1 MSGQA
6 TVLVVDDEVRSLESL
21 KRVLSDEFEVICA
34 KDASEARKV
43 LESEIVHAILC
54 DQRMQHET
62 GVDFLKHVRDAW
74 PDPVRMIIS
83 GYSDSEDIIAGINEA
98 GIYQY
103 IAKPWHPDKL
113 LDTVRGAVQLF
124 RLQKETETAGIDM
137 KLTPERVKRVVA
149 EKRGAARQLF
159 DFDRIVHA
167 ADSPL
172 RDVIELGRR
181 AADYDI
187 SVLITGESG
196 TGKELLARAI
206 HYGSGRSGKAFVVE
220 NCGALPDELLE
231 SELFGCK
238 KGAFTGAYQDRIGLF
253 EVADGGTIFLDE
265 IGETSPAFQVKL
277 LRVLQE
283 SEIRPLGAQRMRKV
297 DVRVVAATNRDL
309 DAEVRAG
316 RFRRD
321 LYYRLAAFPV
331 HMPSL
336 RERPMDIPLI
346 AWKVLDDVTK
356 AFGRAVR
363 GITPEAL
370 MRMQC
375 YDWPGNVRELQNE
388 IQRMVVLAAA
398 DGWLQ
403 DHDLSPRIRASGAPI
418 ALKANGNGH
427 GNGHGHGAA
436 TLKTQIEALE
446 KLMIAEALNRH
457 GGNISRVAGELGLSR
472 VGLRNKL
479 GRYDLR
485 KDFGGD
491 A

>member
-1 MSGQA
+1 MSVLG
-6 TVLVVDDEVRSLESL
+6 TILVVDDEIRSQEALR
-21 KRVLSDEFEVICA
+21 RVLREDFEVLCA
-34 KDASEARKV
+34 GNAADAEKL
-43 LESEIVHAILC
+43 LEGEIVHAILC
-54 DQRMQHET
+54 DQRMPHES
-62 GVDFLKHVRDAW
+62 GVSFLKRVRELW

-83 GYSDSEDIIAGINEA
+83 GYSDSEDIIAGLNEA

-103 IAKPWHPDKL
+103 ITKPWQPERL
-113 LDTVRGAVQLF
+113 LVIVKEAVQLY
-124 RLQKETETAGIDM
+124 RLQKETETAGIDI
-137 KLTPERVKRVVA
+137 KATSGHIKKVVSVKRGVA
-149 EKRGAARQLF
+149 KQLY
-159 DFDRIVHA
+159 DFDRIVHCTE
-167 ADSPL
+167 SPMH
-172 RDVIELGRR
+172 RVIELGKR

-206 HYGSGRSGKAFVVE
+206 HYRSARASKAFVVE

-283 SEIRPLGAQRMRKV
+283 SEIRPLGAQRVRKV

-309 DAEVRAG
+309 EAEVEAG

-331 HMPSL
+331 HMPAL
-336 RERPMDIPLI
+336 RERPMDVSLI
-346 AWKVLDDVTK
+346 AEGVLSSVKTSFNRPGLRFSPSALE
-356 AFGRAVR
+356 AFAK
-363 GITPEAL
+363 
-370 MRMQC
+370 
-375 YDWPGNVRELQNE
+375 YHWPGNVRELQNE
-388 IQRMVVLAAA
+388 IQRMVVLA
-398 DGWLQ
+398 DTDELQ
-403 DHDLSPRIRASGAPI
+403 APP
-418 ALKANGNGH
+418 LLGRRNGKLPVVAVAGKLN
-427 GNGHGHGAA
+427 GAA
-436 TLKTQIEALE
+436 TLKDKVEDLE
-446 KLMIAEALNRH
+446 KAVIISTLERYE
-457 GGNISRVAGELGLSR
+457 GNISRVANELGLSR

-479 GRYDLR
+479 SRYDLR
-485 KDFGGD
+485 KN

>member
-6 TVLVVDDEVRSLESL
+6 TVLVVDDEIRSLESL

-34 KDASEARKV
+34 RDAAEARRV

-54 DQRMQHET
+54 DQRMQYET
-62 GVDFLKHVRDAW
+62 GVDFLKHVRETW

-113 LDTVRGAVQLF
+113 LDTVRGAVELF
-124 RLQKETETAGIDM
+124 RLQKETETAGVDV
-137 KLTPERVKRVVA
+137 KLTPERVQRVVT
-149 EKRGAARQLF
+149 EKRGVARKLY

-167 ADSPL
+167 PDSPL
-172 RDVIELGRR
+172 GDVIELGKR
-181 AADYDI
+181 AAEFDI

-206 HYGSGRSGKAFVVE
+206 HYGSARSSKAFVVE

-283 SEIRPLGAQRMRKV
+283 SEIRPLGAQRVRKV
-297 DVRVVAATNRDL
+297 DVRIVAATNRDL
-309 DAEVRAG
+309 EAEVRAG

-321 LYYRLAAFPV
+321 LFYRLAAFPL
-331 HMPSL
+331 HMPTL
-336 RERPMDIPLI
+336 RERPMDVPLI
-346 AWKVLDDVTK
+346 AAKVLADVTK
-356 AFGRAVR
+356 SYGRAVN
-363 GITPEAL
+363 GFTPGAL
-370 MRMQC
+370 ARMRH

-388 IQRMVVLAAA
+388 IQRMVVLTK

-403 DHDLSPRIRASGAPI
+403 EQDLSERIRQGGEPI
-418 ALKANGNGH
+418 QLRPSHH
-427 GNGHGHGAA
+427 GSA
-436 TLKTQIEALE
+436 TLKTNIEALE
-446 KLMIAEALNRH
+446 RHMIVEALDRH

-485 KDFGGD
+485 KGLSDEV
-491 A
+491 

>member
-1 MSGQA
+1 
-6 TVLVVDDEVRSLESL
+6 
-21 KRVLSDEFEVICA
+21 
-34 KDASEARKV
+34 
-43 LESEIVHAILC
+43 
-54 DQRMQHET
+54 
-62 GVDFLKHVRDAW
+62 
-74 PDPVRMIIS
+74 MIIS
-83 GYSDSEDIIAGINEA
+83 GYSDAEDIIAGINEA

-113 LDTVRGAVQLF
+113 LDTVRGAAQLF

-137 KLTPERVKRVVA
+137 KLTPERVQARGRREA
-149 EKRGAARQLF
+149 RRGAAAVRFRPHRARAGQPVARRRSTLAPPRRGLRHLGADHRRIRHRQGIAGAR
-159 DFDRIVHA
+159 D
-167 ADSPL
+167 PL
-172 RDVIELGRR
+172 RLRSRR
-181 AADYDI
+181 D
-187 SVLITGESG
+187 
-196 TGKELLARAI
+196 
-206 HYGSGRSGKAFVVE
+206 KAFVVE

-283 SEIRPLGAQRMRKV
+283 GEIRPLGAQRLRKV

-331 HMPSL
+331 HLPSL

-346 AWKVLDDVTK
+346 A
-356 AFGRAVR
+356 ARSARRRQPRPSAARAR
-363 GITPEAL
+363 HSTPETL

-388 IQRMVVLAAA
+388 IQRMVVLGRRLAAGQDLVAA
-398 DGWLQ
+398 DL
-403 DHDLSPRIRASGAPI
+403 APAATPI
-418 ALKANGNGH
+418 TLKSNGDGQSNGN
-427 GNGHGHGAA
+427 GHGAA
-436 TLKTQIEALE
+436 TLKERVEALE
-446 KLMIAEALNRH
+446 KLMIAEALEPPRRQYQPRRRRARPVARRPAQQDRAATT
-457 GGNISRVAGELGLSR
+457 SRR
-472 VGLRNKL
+472 VV
-479 GRYDLR
+479 D
-485 KDFGGD
+485 DE